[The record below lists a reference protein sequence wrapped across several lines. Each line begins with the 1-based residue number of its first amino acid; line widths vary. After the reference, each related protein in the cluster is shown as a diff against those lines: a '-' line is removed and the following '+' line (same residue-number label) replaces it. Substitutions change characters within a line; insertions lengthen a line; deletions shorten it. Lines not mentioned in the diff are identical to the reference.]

1 MFHFGATAKP
11 MATGPIASGGM
22 GGSASATYLITGA
35 ASGIGAATAELLSE
49 RGDRVVVADINVA
62 AAGALATRLGPDTIA
77 LELDITSERAWEA
90 ALDETVA
97 RFGAL
102 DVLINNAGI
111 VETGYAR
118 DVSVE
123 RHRRTISTN
132 FMGPLT
138 GTLAALR
145 RFRAQGHGHIV
156 TVCSMTAFLPF
167 PGLASNA
174 ASKHALRAFH
184 HAVAIEE
191 RHSSIDFTIVH
202 PTATETPMLEQEAA
216 DVSSAFAFVATSV
229 SAAFVAETIV
239 TAIDDKADEVFMPPE
254 GVDDI
259 INLGVHPD
267 QLLAVFDG
275 AEEFGRDVQRQRRPS
290 A

>member
-1 MFHFGATAKP
+1 
-11 MATGPIASGGM
+11 MA
-22 GGSASATYLITGA
+22 YLVTGA
-35 ASGIGAATAELLSE
+35 ASGIGAATAELLAT
-49 RGDRVVVADINVA
+49 RGDRVVIADVNVGAAEEVAS
-62 AAGALATRLGPDTIA
+62 RLGPDAIA
-77 LELDITSERAWEA
+77 LELDITSESAWEA
-90 ALDETVA
+90 ALDETAV
-97 RFGAL
+97 RFGSL

-123 RHRRTISTN
+123 RHQRTISTN

-167 PGLASNA
+167 PGLASYA

-184 HAVAIEE
+184 HAVAVEE
-191 RHSSIDFTIVH
+191 RHNPIDFTIIH
-202 PTATETPMLEQEAA
+202 PTATETPMLEQEAE
-216 DVSSAFAFVATSV
+216 DESSAFAFVATSV

-239 TAIDDKADEVFMPPE
+239 TAIDNKTREVFMPPE
-254 GVDDI
+254 GADDI
-259 INLGVHPD
+259 IRLGVRPD
-267 QLLAVFDG
+267 KLLEIFDG
-275 AEEFGRDVQRQRRPS
+275 AEQFGRDVQRRRRQS
-290 A
+290 

>member
-1 MFHFGATAKP
+1 MK
-11 MATGPIASGGM
+11 
-22 GGSASATYLITGA
+22 TYLITGA
-35 ASGIGAATAELLSE
+35 ASGIGAATAELLAE
-49 RGDRVVVADINVA
+49 RGDRVVIADVNFGA
-62 AAGALATRLGPDTIA
+62 AEEHARKLGPHIIA
-77 LELDITSERAWEA
+77 LELDITSERGWEL

-97 RFGAL
+97 RFDTL

-123 RHRRTISTN
+123 RHQRTISTN

-145 RFRAQGHGHIV
+145 RFRTQGHGHIA

-167 PGLASNA
+167 PGLASYA

-191 RHSSIDFTIVH
+191 RHRSIDFTIVH
-202 PTATETPMLEQEAA
+202 PTATETPMLEQEAQ
-216 DVSSAFAFVATSV
+216 DESSAFAFVATAVPAS
-229 SAAFVAETIV
+229 FVAETII
-239 TAIDDKADEVFMPPE
+239 TAIDNNADEVFMPPE
-254 GVDDI
+254 GAADI
-259 INLGVHPD
+259 ISLGNHPD
-267 QLLAVFDG
+267 QLLAIFDG
-275 AEEFGRDVQRQRRPS
+275 AEQFGRNVQRQRRPS
-290 A
+290 

>member
-1 MFHFGATAKP
+1 MRALGHLHEAFGDRVQPVRCAP
-11 MATGPIASGGM
+11 V
-22 GGSASATYLITGA
+22 TYLITGA
-35 ASGIGAATAELLSE
+35 ASGIGAATAELLAE
-49 RGDRVVVADINVA
+49 RGDRVVIADINFRA
-62 AAGALATRLGPDTIA
+62 AEELASRLGPDTIA
-77 LELDITSERAWEA
+77 LELDITSERGWEV

-97 RFGAL
+97 RFGSL

-111 VETGYAR
+111 VETGFAR

-123 RHRRTISTN
+123 RHQRTISTN

-167 PGLASNA
+167 PGLASYA

-202 PTATETPMLEQEAA
+202 PTSTETPMLEQEAQ
-216 DVSSAFAFVATSV
+216 DESSAFAFVTASV
-229 SAAFVAETIV
+229 SASFVAETIV

-254 GVDDI
+254 SAADI
-259 INLGVHPD
+259 IELGVHPEK
-267 QLLAVFDG
+267 LLAVFDR
-275 AEEFGRDVQRQRRPS
+275 AEKFGLDVQRQRRPS
-290 A
+290 

>member
-1 MFHFGATAKP
+1 MNDHAQATF
-11 MATGPIASGGM
+11 
-22 GGSASATYLITGA
+22 LITGA
-35 ASGIGAATAELLSE
+35 ASGIGAATTELLVG
-49 RGDRVVVADINVA
+49 RGDRVVIADINIGA
-62 AAGALATRLGPDTIA
+62 AEALAARLGPDA
-77 LELDITSERAWEA
+77 SAVELDITSEIGWEV

-97 RFGAL
+97 RHGAL

-123 RHRRTISTN
+123 RHQRTISTN

-145 RFRAQGHGHIV
+145 RFRTQGHGHVV

-167 PGLASNA
+167 PGLASYA

-191 RHSSIDFTIVH
+191 RHNSIDFTIVH
-202 PTATETPMLEQEAA
+202 PTATETPMLEQEAQ
-216 DVSSAFAFVATSV
+216 DESSAFAFVATSV
-229 SAAFVAETIV
+229 SASFVAETIV
-239 TAIDDKADEVFMPPE
+239 TAIDEKAVEVFMPPE
-254 GVDDI
+254 GAADI
-259 INLGVHPD
+259 IDLGVHPD
-267 QLLAVFDG
+267 KLLAVFDG
-275 AEEFGRDVQRQRRPS
+275 AERFGRDVQRQRRPS
-290 A
+290 